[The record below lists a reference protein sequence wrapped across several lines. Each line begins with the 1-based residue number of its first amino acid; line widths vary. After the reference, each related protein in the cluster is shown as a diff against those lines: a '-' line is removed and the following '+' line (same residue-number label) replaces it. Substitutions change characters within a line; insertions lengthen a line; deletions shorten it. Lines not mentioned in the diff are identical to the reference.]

1 MTQTDLH
8 SRLARW
14 ALKLQSFNFK
24 TEHRSGKLNVVP
36 DALSRVN
43 EEEVAALEASQG
55 LLVDLES
62 SQFKDPDYI
71 DLIEKVK
78 ANASSLPDL
87 KSADGF
93 VFRRTEH
100 TSGEPIHY
108 NFCWKLWAPS
118 GLVPVALKNAHDDP
132 LASHGGVRKTL
143 ERLRRYYY
151 WPGLVKDV
159 KEYIRS
165 CDTCK
170 MNKAPNQALRPPM
183 GKASESARA
192 FQKLYIDFL
201 GPYPRSRSGNIGIFI
216 VLDHYSKFVFLK
228 AVKRLS
234 AEVVVKYMQQELFH
248 VFGVPETIMSDNG
261 SQFKSEAF
269 QKFLREYKVSHLS
282 QMPWSG

>member
-100 TSGEPIHY
+100 TSGEPIHDH
-108 NFCWKLWAPS
+108 FCW
-118 GLVPVALKNAHDDP
+118 
-132 LASHGGVRKTL
+132 
-143 ERLRRYYY
+143 
-151 WPGLVKDV
+151 
-159 KEYIRS
+159 
-165 CDTCK
+165 
-170 MNKAPNQALRPPM
+170 
-183 GKASESARA
+183 
-192 FQKLYIDFL
+192 
-201 GPYPRSRSGNIGIFI
+201 
-216 VLDHYSKFVFLK
+216 
-228 AVKRLS
+228 
-234 AEVVVKYMQQELFH
+234 
-248 VFGVPETIMSDNG
+248 
-261 SQFKSEAF
+261 
-269 QKFLREYKVSHLS
+269 
-282 QMPWSG
+282 